1 MFIFAYSCSKD
12 TENKCL
18 SLLILVLTT
27 AKRHV
32 FGVLTGI
39 VFFIGLEGFLSPW
52 RKDNL
57 SLNVF
62 NRQLFAIA
70 ASKKFDIKKRSKT
83 KQADFYIVHTVPAKK

>member
-1 MFIFAYSCSKD
+1 MFIFAYSCSNDSKKTCFWGPD
-12 TENKCL
+12 RYC
-18 SLLILVLTT
+18 
-27 AKRHV
+27 
-32 FGVLTGI
+32 
-39 VFFIGLEGFLSPW
+39 FFIGLEGFLSPW

-83 KQADFYIVHTVPAKK
+83 KQADFYTVHTVPAKKITFLRKALHLRTV